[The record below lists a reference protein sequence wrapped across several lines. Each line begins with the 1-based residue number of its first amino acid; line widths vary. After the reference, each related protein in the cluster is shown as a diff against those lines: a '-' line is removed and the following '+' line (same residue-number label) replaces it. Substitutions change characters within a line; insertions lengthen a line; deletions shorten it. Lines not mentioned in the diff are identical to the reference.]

1 MKSFRKFGKLG
12 NLFKNFLSSNN
23 DWSIF
28 TILDENGN
36 ALANVAIQI
45 KRGSYT
51 YVDVTDENGNAR
63 LKGAFTKD
71 FDITLAKSGI
81 EQVIITDVEF
91 DAEVE
96 LTYEQIPK
104 TTWDGMYAG
113 TKRAMY
119 VDVHD
124 GGHAIRAHNILV
136 KDSSNNPL
144 PNTTVEISSGDYDFI
159 GISDENGIVSLEGS
173 DGNDYDVLLARSG
186 VNQKSMND
194 WTFEEGGEITYAQEE
209 KDEWDGMYSNTDQ
222 RMYVDEHDGGQS
234 SN

>member
-23 DWSIF
+23 DWGIF

-63 LKGAFTKD
+63 LKGAFNKD

-81 EQVIITDVEF
+81 EQVVITDVEF
-91 DAEVE
+91 DAEIE
-96 LTYEQIPK
+96 LTYQQIPK

-124 GGHAIRAHNILV
+124 GGHAIRAHNILI

-144 PNTTVEISSGDYDFI
+144 PNTTVEISSDDYNFI

-186 VNQKSMND
+186 VNQKSVND
-194 WTFEEGGEITYAQEE
+194 
-209 KDEWDGMYSNTDQ
+209 
-222 RMYVDEHDGGQS
+222 
-234 SN
+234 

>member
-81 EQVIITDVEF
+81 EQVVITDVEF

-104 TTWDGMYAG
+104 TTWDGMY
-113 TKRAMY
+113 
-119 VDVHD
+119 
-124 GGHAIRAHNILV
+124 
-136 KDSSNNPL
+136 
-144 PNTTVEISSGDYDFI
+144 
-159 GISDENGIVSLEGS
+159 
-173 DGNDYDVLLARSG
+173 
-186 VNQKSMND
+186 
-194 WTFEEGGEITYAQEE
+194 
-209 KDEWDGMYSNTDQ
+209 SNTDQ